1 MNYEKKYKEAQKW
14 IESIY
19 SELSHEQQMEAEAF
33 FPELKESEDERIR
46 KELIEHVKD
55 QQSSFISAPDCR
67 DKYEE
72 EENNKYNAWLDWLEK
87 QEGCECIKKDWL
99 EHIKQSWYK
108 EGFIDGK
115 YSDGTSKEWT
125 KNDAATLKELIDFLE
140 NGTAKL
146 QHDLTRYA
154 NWLKIQLTPIKK
166 QGEPTDINPSKFDL
180 RLNKLLK
187 QFETLPKEELA
198 NSLSFYLNV
207 VQNDGTYKPDEKQ
220 DEQPSAIRWYDVSL
234 IPQEMEE
241 LLVEWDSEDATWHE
255 IAFYHADT
263 KTFWNCRRQ
272 VENVTR
278 WAYIDDLLEK
288 QGEQKPADKTEPFD
302 KYEGLTDFERTLAD
316 ICTGWIGEEIG
327 WKEYIK
333 DNANVLLKIAIKK
346 FNSVQDASFEQK
358 SAWSEEDEHRINR
371 ISDFIWK
378 NRKGDTDEIYQ
389 QEQDVNWLKSLKNKV
404 QPQPKH
410 EWSEEDKKMIGRIRS
425 IVEKYAFSQSA
436 VDVNGDLCEKEYID
450 TDNWLKSLKDRVR
463 PKQEW
468 SKEDETKMRAA
479 LAFSKS
485 EFPKE
490 GNEEIMEDTIEWLK
504 SIKERIG
511 GNV

>member
-46 KELIEHVKD
+46 KSIIKFLIDVNNGAYTKSELEIA
-55 QQSSFISAPDCR
+55 SWIA
-67 DKYEE
+67 
-72 EENNKYNAWLDWLEK
+72 WLEK

-166 QGEPTDINPSKFDL
+166 QGEPTDINPSEFDL

-220 DEQPSAIRWYDVSL
+220 GELIDKLVKYREWLISKTEQWTERKNDKTNSNAGKHCCIGAANALISARA
-234 IPQEMEE
+234 EFEE
-241 LLVEWDSEDATWHE
+241 IFDYESC
-255 IAFYHADT
+255 F
-263 KTFWNCRRQ
+263 
-272 VENVTR
+272 
-278 WAYIDDLLEK
+278 EK
-288 QGEQKPADKTEPFD
+288 QGEQKPANKTEPFD

-316 ICTGWIGEEIG
+316 ICIGWIGEELG
-327 WKEYIK
+327 WKQYIK
-333 DNANVLLKIAIKK
+333 DNADVLLKIAIEK

-358 SAWSEEDEHRINR
+358 PAWSEEDEEMLENI
-371 ISDFIWK
+371 ID
-378 NRKGDTDEIYQ
+378 DYD
-389 QEQDVNWLKSLKNKV
+389 DVEEHNLCDDIGKIMWLKSLKYRYTWKPSDEQISV
-404 QPQPKH
+404 L
-410 EWSEEDKKMIGRIRS
+410 SR
-425 IVEKYAFSQSA
+425 
-436 VDVNGDLCEKEYID
+436 
-450 TDNWLKSLKDRVR
+450 SLKYINTISQNYCHVLG
-463 PKQEW
+463 EL
-468 SKEDETKMRAA
+468 
-479 LAFSKS
+479 LAQLK
-485 EFPKE
+485 KLR
-490 GNEEIMEDTIEWLK
+490 EE
-504 SIKERIG
+504 
-511 GNV
+511 